1 MQNLFNQ
8 EKLKSSVIPLIILT
22 SMVIAMPS
30 YAEDSLELKN
40 QKSSEKIESKTVSE
54 NNLPKTD
61 TGSQAQNSK
70 DIAVDVRPLTQAEI
84 RQGLQNMHQRL
95 ISSIEIWGNSLKPE
109 DFERSWRGR
118 LLNKTKRQEVCGIYQ
133 KIVNDTYQLALT
145 NKARLSLQDQKVLAD
160 RNVFIQNLGFKGNIV
175 DTQMGFNCRI
185 K

>member
-8 EKLKSSVIPLIILT
+8 EKLKSSVIPLVILT

-40 QKSSEKIESKTVSE
+40 QKSSEKIESKTVSV
-54 NNLPKTD
+54 NNLSKTD
-61 TGSQAQNSK
+61 RESQTQNSK
-70 DIAVDVRPLTQAEI
+70 DIAADVRPLTQAEI
-84 RQGLQNMHQRL
+84 RQGLQNMHQRM

-133 KIVNDTYQLALT
+133 KIVNDTYQLALE

-160 RNVFIQNLGFKGNIV
+160 RNVFIQNLGFKDNIV

>member
-1 MQNLFNQ
+1 ML
-8 EKLKSSVIPLIILT
+8 LIILA
-22 SMVIAMPS
+22 SMVITIPS

-40 QKSSEKIESKTVSE
+40 QKSSEKVEPKTVSE
-54 NNLPKTD
+54 NNLPKAD
-61 TGSQAQNSK
+61 IGSQTQYSK
-70 DIAVDVRPLTQAEI
+70 DITVDVRPLTQAEI
-84 RQGLQNMHQRL
+84 RQGLQNMHQRM

-133 KIVNDTYQLALT
+133 NIVNDTYQLAIA
-145 NKARLSLQDQKVLAD
+145 NKARLSLKDQNILAE
-160 RNVFIQNLGFKGNIV
+160 RHIFIQNLGFKDNIV